1 MSIINKI
8 SEALTILNTVVA
20 FAEKVKA
27 IFGVTDSDD
36 LTAKLAGAEA
46 VLTATQEALDAVA
59 PAVQ

>member
-1 MSIINKI
+1 MSIISKI

-36 LTAKLAGAEA
+36 LTAKLAEAEA
-46 VLTATQEALDAVA
+46 VLTATQAAIGTAATE
-59 PAVQ
+59 

>member
-1 MSIINKI
+1 MSIISKI

-36 LTAKLAGAEA
+36 LTAKLAEAEA
-46 VLTATQEALDAVA
+46 VLTATQEALGAAA
-59 PAVQ
+59 PTA

>member
-1 MSIINKI
+1 MSIISKI

-36 LTAKLAGAEA
+36 LIAKLAEAEA
-46 VLTATQEALDAVA
+46 VLTATQEALGIAA
-59 PAVQ
+59 PSV